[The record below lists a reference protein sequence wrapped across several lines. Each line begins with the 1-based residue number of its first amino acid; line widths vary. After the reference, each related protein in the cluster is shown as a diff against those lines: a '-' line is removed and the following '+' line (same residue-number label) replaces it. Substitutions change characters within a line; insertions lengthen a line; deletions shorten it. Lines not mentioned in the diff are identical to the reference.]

1 MRNFARQLGP
11 QRLLLMGGV
20 ALAILVSLA
29 AVAMSTGS
37 SDRMGYL
44 YTDLDPSAAQSIIEK
59 LRAQNVPFSLSGDGT
74 AILAPE
80 DQLPELRM
88 SMAGDQLGGKIG
100 YEVLDEQQPF
110 GISASRE
117 KLNETRA
124 IEGEL
129 GRSISTLQNIA
140 AARVHIVMPERA
152 LFAPE
157 ARKASASVTVKTRGR
172 LASGNVEAIRYLVAS
187 AVPELAPEAI
197 SIVDHTGA
205 LLARAGEAGQ
215 AGAAQA
221 DERQIATEARF
232 RSQIEALLE
241 PIVGVGKVRAEVS
254 ARIDRD
260 QTREEAETF
269 DPDAQVIARQISV
282 ESGDQSEENMADAQA
297 ATVGE
302 QLPEATGN
310 IGGGDNESRKSA
322 RNETSEDT
330 TYQNSSRRTVKVSS
344 PGKISRLSVAV
355 MVDGGGKG
363 VPQEQLQRLT
373 RLVENSVGFD
383 AERGDSVIVE
393 AMPFAQPDELD
404 GMEDGLLSN
413 LPIDQ
418 IFGIAKLLLIAAV
431 GLFIL
436 RMLRPKIAAGSG
448 DLAASGEPIML
459 TPQQR
464 SDGTTDGEGMAAL
477 GGPQLDEEIAL
488 AQVEG
493 SLKASALKRVG
504 DAVSSSPNE
513 SAAVIRQWLN
523 G

>member
-1 MRNFARQLGP
+1 
-11 QRLLLMGGV
+11 MGGV
-20 ALAILVSLA
+20 ALAILASLA
-29 AVAMSTGS
+29 AVAMSAGS

-80 DQLPELRM
+80 NQLPELRM
-88 SMAGDQLGGKIG
+88 SMAGEQLGGKIG

-129 GRSISTLQNIA
+129 GRSISTLQNISN
-140 AARVHIVMPERA
+140 ARVHIVMPERA

-254 ARIDRD
+254 AQIDRD
-260 QTREEAETF
+260 QTREEAEIF
-269 DPDAQVIARQISV
+269 DPDAQVVARQISV
-282 ESGDQSEENMADAQA
+282 DSGDESQENLAEAQG

-302 QLPEATGN
+302 QLPEAEGD
-310 IGGGDNESRKSA
+310 IGGGNNQGRRSA
-322 RNETSEDT
+322 RNEASEDT

-344 PGKISRLSVAV
+344 PGRISRLSVAV
-355 MVDGGGKG
+355 MVDGGAKG

-373 RLVENSVGFD
+373 RVVENSVGFD

-404 GMEDGLLSN
+404 GADEGLLSN
-413 LPIDQ
+413 LPVDQ
-418 IFGIAKLLLIAAV
+418 LFGIAKLLLIAAV
-431 GLFIL
+431 GLIIL
-436 RMLRPKIAAGSG
+436 RMLRPKAAADTG
-448 DLAASGEPIML
+448 DLASSGDPIML
-459 TPQQR
+459 TPQPR
-464 SDGTTDGEGMAAL
+464 GDGTQDGETTPAL
-477 GGPQLDEEIAL
+477 GGPQLEEEIAL

-493 SLKASALKRVG
+493 SLKASALRRVG
-504 DAVSSSPNE
+504 DAVNSSPNE
-513 SAAVIRQWLN
+513 AAAVIRQWLN

>member
-1 MRNFARQLGP
+1 
-11 QRLLLMGGV
+11 MGGV
-20 ALAILVSLA
+20 ALAILAALA

-88 SMAGDQLGGKIG
+88 SMAGEQLGGKIG

-129 GRSISTLQNIA
+129 SRSISTLQNIA

-260 QTREEAETF
+260 ETREEAEIF

-282 ESGDQSEENMADAQA
+282 DSGDESQENMAEAQGT
-297 ATVGE
+297 TVGE
-302 QLPEATGN
+302 QLPEATGDTGN
-310 IGGGDNESRKSA
+310 GDNESRKSA
-322 RNETSEDT
+322 KNETSEDT

-393 AMPFAQPDELD
+393 AMQFAQPDELA
-404 GMEDGLLSN
+404 GTEEGLFSN

-436 RMLRPKIAAGSG
+436 RILRPKIAAGAG
-448 DLAASGEPIML
+448 DLAASGNPIML
-459 TPQQR
+459 TPPMR
-464 SDGTTDGEGMAAL
+464 GDGALEGEGMAAL
-477 GGPQLDEEIAL
+477 AGPQLDEEIAL